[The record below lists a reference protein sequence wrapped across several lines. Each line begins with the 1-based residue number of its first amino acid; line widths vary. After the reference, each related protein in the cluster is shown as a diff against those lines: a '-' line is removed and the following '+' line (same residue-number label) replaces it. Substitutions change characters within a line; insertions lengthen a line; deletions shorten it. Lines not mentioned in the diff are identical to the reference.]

1 MATMKTQKNFE
12 IKIRKYISRL
22 VVVVVVVVVV
32 ASSISILT
40 ALQLVVVEVV

>member
-22 VVVVVVVVVV
+22 VVVVVVVV